1 MKIFALGFLILLSS
15 CLKPHEVENRS
26 HLVTSMAN
34 TLDKQFP
41 GVPSLSRSTLTKHSQ
56 LIDLRSSAERNIST
70 IKNAISLDD
79 YNADPKLY
87 LDKQLVA
94 FDTMGQ
100 RSIQWV
106 SKKRA
111 QGLDAYNLHGG
122 ILAWAHDG
130 GSFVD
135 QQGHDTK
142 VVHVYSK
149 AWDMLPEGFE
159 AITE

>member
-26 HLVTSMAN
+26 HLVT
-34 TLDKQFP
+34 
-41 GVPSLSRSTLTKHSQ
+41 
-56 LIDLRSSAERNIST
+56 RSSAERNIST